1 MAFAVIFP
9 FLKMRNL
16 FEIFEDAYTDPSQCP
31 APRRILAYGV
41 GYNLFTEFSALPWC
55 NGLDQQALRG
65 SEIDTVLGLLT
76 MLTYIQI
83 CQQVWVYM
91 VGVICL
97 AR

>member
-16 FEIFEDAYTDPSQCP
+16 FEIFEDAYTNPSQCP

-55 NGLDQQALRG
+55 NGLDQNALRG
-65 SEIDTVLGLLT
+65 SVIVDVLYISNVLR
-76 MLTYIQI
+76 YIQI
-83 CQQVWVYM
+83 RHQVWVYIT
-91 VGVICL
+91 GATYLPC
-97 AR
+97 

>member
-16 FEIFEDAYTDPSQCP
+16 FEIFEDAYTDPSRCP

-41 GYNLFTEFSALPWC
+41 GYNLFTEFSAFPWR
-55 NGLDQQALRG
+55 NGLDQNALRG
-65 SEIDTVLGLLT
+65 SVVVVTVRC
-76 MLTYIQI
+76 YAKIIQI
-83 CQQVWVYM
+83 CHPVWVYTI
-91 VGVICL
+91 GVTRL